1 MCLETDHC
9 CFMTLPPG
17 VAHSSKPTK
26 SNDTKQS
33 DVWCVVRQLY
43 AIKTGIFFLERPCI
57 LQISR
62 TWVNRKIFGTIKDSD
77 KTGNSIICGL
87 FNIFHYDFM

>member
-17 VAHSSKPTK
+17 VAHSSKSTK
-26 SNDTKQS
+26 SNDIKQS

-43 AIKTGIFFLERPCI
+43 AIITGIFFLERPCI
-57 LQISR
+57 LQVST

-77 KTGNSIICGL
+77 KTGNSINCGIL
-87 FNIFHYDFM
+87 NIFHYDFM